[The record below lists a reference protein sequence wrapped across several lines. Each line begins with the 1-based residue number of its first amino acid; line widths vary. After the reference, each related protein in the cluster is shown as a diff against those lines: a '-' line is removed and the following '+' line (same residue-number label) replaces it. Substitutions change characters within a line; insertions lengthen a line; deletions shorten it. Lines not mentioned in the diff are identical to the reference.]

1 MDSVVNIVANEEID
15 ITMEVRRLKKV
26 SSWPQLN
33 PVSHENVDEL
43 IATEFVAPAAWTGTR
58 PHEEMLDRHL
68 EKAEIDMFRFVQMNF
83 CLENGY
89 LTFVH
94 LTKYAIEK
102 YFMRYLHWYTLRT

>member
-1 MDSVVNIVANEEID
+1 MKQMADGPLVSDSTALIHITLSTQQTGNEHFFEASD
-15 ITMEVRRLKKV
+15 L
-26 SSWPQLN
+26 
-33 PVSHENVDEL
+33 
-43 IATEFVAPAAWTGTR
+43 
-58 PHEEMLDRHL
+58 
-68 EKAEIDMFRFVQMNF
+68 QMNF